1 MFNDKKGLNIGMLGL
16 GVVGEVMLILFVSV
30 VITASANT
38 QLLRNDALAPSGG
51 AEAPVIGLEI
61 TIGPGALV
69 RVDGDSATL
78 KQALER
84 AGKLPEK
91 EKIQVQMKI
100 DGDPRLFWKLR
111 VELKKL
117 GCPYVEAAPTGEAA
131 DGKER

>member
-1 MFNDKKGLNIGMLGL
+1 LFNDKKGLGVGMLGV

-38 QLLRNDALAPSGG
+38 QLLRNDALGSSGG
-51 AEAPVIGLEI
+51 DEASVIGLAI
-61 TIGPGALV
+61 TTGTGDLV
-69 RVDGDSATL
+69 LVDGDPATR

-84 AGKLPEK
+84 AEKLPEK

-117 GCPYVEAAPTGEAA
+117 GRAYVEAAPVGVAI